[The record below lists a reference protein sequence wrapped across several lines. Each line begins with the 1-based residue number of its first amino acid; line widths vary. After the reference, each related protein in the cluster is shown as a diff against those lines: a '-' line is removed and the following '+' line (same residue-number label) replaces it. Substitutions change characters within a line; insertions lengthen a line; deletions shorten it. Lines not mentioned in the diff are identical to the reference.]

1 MFFDLS
7 CLRKFIVTT
16 AVDLGLYGQWPTRFW
31 CQHLELSFV
40 SIQGSKQRCFS
51 PRRVL
56 SRKWL
61 RSKNEPTISLTHIC
75 SRQSHTPQIVQVP
88 IIILFLSSTMAAIA
102 LILFFCTRLTSED
115 RYSYEDLD
123 HLHVLTS
130 VLSVADR
137 INVSVH
143 PSYLYPSSVG
153 LTRSSTS

>member
-1 MFFDLS
+1 MTTEWVAHRTTVTRIPS
-7 CLRKFIVTT
+7 ANRRILRC
-16 AVDLGLYGQWPTRFW
+16 R
-31 CQHLELSFV
+31 E
-40 SIQGSKQRCFS
+40 KQF
-51 PRRVL
+51 
-56 SRKWL
+56 
-61 RSKNEPTISLTHIC
+61 TISLTQIY

-115 RYSYEDLD
+115 RYSYEDVD